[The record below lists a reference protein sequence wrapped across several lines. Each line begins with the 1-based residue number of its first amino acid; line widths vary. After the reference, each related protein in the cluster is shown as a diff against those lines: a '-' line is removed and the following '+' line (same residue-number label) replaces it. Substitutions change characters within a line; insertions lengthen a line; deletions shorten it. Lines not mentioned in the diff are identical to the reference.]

1 MTLLPL
7 PSREDTNR
15 IAKAFL
21 SDLESFTATDEVT
34 KQIIPVICS
43 ICDSMPTECKW
54 SQTVDIHKFVKLCE
68 RGKLRKTDSLKAY
81 SQELRD
87 QYTAKDK
94 RLKDYVLSPE
104 TYVNRQDEV
113 LVCHHCLTELE
124 TNWTKDRVR
133 RRAPRESI
141 ASGYMIGDAPEVLTC
156 LNPVELSLI
165 TKTVTQCQSWIF
177 FGGSH
182 QSIKGWHTFFKGR
195 PGENVGNLTL
205 MTESGWKGKI
215 LVVMCGPFTNE
226 QYLKTKEK
234 TSVDPEKV
242 IAAFRW
248 LKENNYRYRDI
259 EIPNVDDIP
268 QPYII
273 DEER

>member
-1 MTLLPL
+1 MLPI
-7 PSREDTNR
+7 PSAEDTKR

-21 SDLESFTATDEVT
+21 SDLESFTINDDVT
-34 KQIIPVICS
+34 KKLIPIICS
-43 ICDSMPTECKW
+43 VCDSMPTKPEW
-54 SQTVDIHKFVKLCE
+54 SRAIDINKFIKLCE
-68 RGKLRKTDSLKAY
+68 RGKLRKTDSVEPY
-81 SQELRD
+81 SEELRN

-104 TYVNRQDEV
+104 TYVNALDEV
-113 LVCHHCLTELE
+113 IACKQCLSELE
-124 TNWTKDRVR
+124 RNSKTKKRDRQ
-133 RRAPRESI
+133 APAESI
-141 ASGYMIGDAPEVLTC
+141 ICGYMIGDAPEVLTC

-205 MTESGWKGKI
+205 MTESGWKGKM

-226 QYLKTKEK
+226 QYLKTKER
-234 TSVDPEKV
+234 TSVDPQKV
-242 IAAFRW
+242 INAFTW
-248 LKENNYRYRDI
+248 LKQNNFRYRDI
-259 EIPNVDDIP
+259 EIPNPNDIP